1 MIRVKTPHIRHKRLK
16 GCLTTLSRFCCL
28 SPAIGPKDPRP
39 LASRTPPI
47 SPGRDETLQRHEVDK
62 RDSDNRASSWAMSMV
77 YKTLSIRHRLDTAR
91 SSSAIDVP
99 RCLSSKLKAGNTS
112 SIQDIFS
119 TIAIF
124 IQINSSRMSSSQVI
138 RFHKYI
144 VTPQVFYKTTSSY
157 GIVNMRPLIRE

>member
-39 LASRTPPI
+39 LASRTTPI

-62 RDSDNRASSWAMSMV
+62 RDSDNRASSWVMSMV

-91 SSSAIDVP
+91 VQS
-99 RCLSSKLKAGNTS
+99 TS
-112 SIQDIFS
+112 SDASARSYTSYTSTIQDVFS
-119 TIAIF
+119 TIAIS
-124 IQINSSRMSSSQVI
+124 IQIKLSEGCHLRKSSASTSTLSPLRSSTRRRAVME
-138 RFHKYI
+138 
-144 VTPQVFYKTTSSY
+144 SSTCD
-157 GIVNMRPLIRE
+157 L